1 MRGYSHCG
9 IEWTHLHSATVGY
22 LHLFPLKTLKK
33 MFENKGPL
41 FPHNSIIELHR
52 IASYRIVLNR
62 FYQHASFLVSYR
74 AHVSRYESDRLC
86 HERFTPLEHM
96 QVEILKKIYNKM
108 PKDENRPFFPHMFED
123 VSETFQQQS
132 QKSSP
137 EIVCK

>member
-1 MRGYSHCG
+1 
-9 IEWTHLHSATVGY
+9 
-22 LHLFPLKTLKK
+22 
-33 MFENKGPL
+33 MF
-41 FPHNSIIELHR
+41 SIIELHR
-52 IASYRIVLNR
+52 IASYRIVSYRIVLNR